1 MENGTITE
9 YVRKNSRVDR
19 INLVSGFVPAL
30 NHVRTSNFA
39 VVGRGGWFSLP
50 PLAQHDPRR
59 LEGRES
65 FDPLSTVFPGVSC

>member
-30 NHVRTSNFA
+30 SPVRRLNFA
-39 VVGRGGWFSLP
+39 VVGRGGRPSLP
-50 PLAQHDPRR
+50 PL
-59 LEGRES
+59 
-65 FDPLSTVFPGVSC
+65 V